1 MADTATFNAAD
12 ETLTLI
18 SKSNKWVALDE
29 LGVTLA

>member
-12 ETLTLI
+12 ETL
-18 SKSNKWVALDE
+18 SKSNKWVVLDE